1 MKTYK
6 IAGGQIIDRETGEI
20 AEQIHG
26 TITKVD
32 IQENDKG
39 TKFLVITFKDGDQ
52 ETSLRV
58 KLFGDASLKLLRCLY
73 GAASTLAEQPVTVTL
88 EQVEGAPNLIHVL
101 HGSRELM
108 ALGNVPPYA
117 DLRGI
122 FIHTLLGT
130 VKTAAESKFPVA
142 VVAISRNGQPLH
154 FDDPT
159 ADEVADMIRE
169 AIASGNRGGVAF
181 RKHVFASP
189 ALAEAFTE
197 GACCMG
203 RESVYVTDSPDSI
216 ETLDAAWQS
225 QTENTGNA
233 AIPEDNEEA

>member
-88 EQVEGAPNLIHVL
+88 EQVEGAPNLIHVC

-122 FIHTLLGT
+122 FIHTLLKT

-169 AIASGNRGGVAF
+169 AVIAGNRGGVIF
-181 RKHVFASP
+181 RKHIFSSP
-189 ALAEAFTE
+189 ALATAFTD
-197 GACCMG
+197 GACSMG

-225 QTENTGNA
+225 QAENTGNT